1 MAHIRLASI
10 RKGLFG
16 LAMAV
21 ALSGQPAAAQS
32 WDSEAEALRRLDIML
47 MVTSLRCRRGAD
59 DFQSDYQRFTAH
71 HLATLNQASRELS
84 ADYALRH
91 GERAA
96 RRRLDTISTTMAN
109 QYGQGHPWLDCA
121 ALHEATRR
129 LAQGGDRR
137 TLLAAAGE
145 LLSAGPAQSTLV
157 ARYGQ

>member
-1 MAHIRLASI
+1 MGKICRGLA
-10 RKGLFG
+10 G
-16 LAMAV
+16 LAMAATLV
-21 ALSGQPAAAQS
+21 AQPAVAQS

-59 DFQSDYQRFTAH
+59 DFQAEYQRFTAH

-84 ADYALRH
+84 ADYAQRH

-145 LLSAGPAQSTLV
+145 LLGAGPVQSTLV

>member
-1 MAHIRLASI
+1 MGHFRRGLLGLALASA
-10 RKGLFG
+10 
-16 LAMAV
+16 LA
-21 ALSGQPAAAQS
+21 GQPAAAQS

-47 MVTSLRCRRGAD
+47 MVTSLRCRMGAD
-59 DFQSDYQRFTAH
+59 DFQTEYQRFTAH
-71 HLATLNQASRELS
+71 HRATLNQASRELS
-84 ADYALRH
+84 AGYALRL

-121 ALHEATRR
+121 ALHEATRQ

-145 LLSAGPAQSTLV
+145 LLGAGPVQGTLV